1 MSSSTD
7 VMSSP
12 VAGDAPES
20 QVALD
25 IVRRGLIVAPLWLA
39 LCGAIWGMD
48 GVVSAGY
55 GLGLILINFVLAA
68 GLLTWAARISLSML
82 MVAALGGFMMRLAL
96 IGLAVWLVKD
106 ASWVALVP
114 LGITIIIAHL
124 GLLVWETRHVSASLA
139 YPGLKP
145 TSSTTGRQRR

>member
-1 MSSSTD
+1 MNDIMST
-7 VMSSP
+7 P
-12 VAGDAPES
+12 VAGPAPES
-20 QVALD
+20 QVARD
-25 IVRRGLIVAPLWLA
+25 IVRRATYVGPVWVL
-39 LCGAIWGMD
+39 LCAAFWGVDGAA
-48 GVVSAGY
+48 SAGY
-55 GLGLILINFVLAA
+55 GLGLVMVNFMVAA

-96 IGLAVWLVKD
+96 ISLAVWLVKD

-139 YPGLKP
+139 FPGLKP
-145 TSSTTGRQRR
+145 APSPTGRHRR